1 MLFKLLTLLFLQL
14 ECQASSPGF
23 GNLDCLSLG
32 NNLVVSEMVKPGA
45 VLVDVGLTRVC
56 HLGRNLVVGDVHR
69 DARQVRDALSNLPIF
84 RATHRWL
91 LW

>member
-1 MLFKLLTLLFLQL
+1 M
-14 ECQASSPGF
+14 
-23 GNLDCLSLG
+23 SLVY
-32 NNLVVSEMVKPGA
+32 NPVVSEMVKPGA

>member
-1 MLFKLLTLLFLQL
+1 
-14 ECQASSPGF
+14 
-23 GNLDCLSLG
+23 
-32 NNLVVSEMVKPGA
+32 MVKPGA

>member
-1 MLFKLLTLLFLQL
+1 
-14 ECQASSPGF
+14 
-23 GNLDCLSLG
+23 
-32 NNLVVSEMVKPGA
+32 MVKPGA

-69 DARQVRDALSNLPIF
+69 DARQVRDALSNFPKF

>member
-1 MLFKLLTLLFLQL
+1 M
-14 ECQASSPGF
+14 
-23 GNLDCLSLG
+23 SLVY
-32 NNLVVSEMVKPGA
+32 NPVVSEMVKPGA

-69 DARQVRDALSNLPIF
+69 DARQVRDALSNFPIF
-84 RATHRWL
+84 RATHRWP

>member
-1 MLFKLLTLLFLQL
+1 M
-14 ECQASSPGF
+14 
-23 GNLDCLSLG
+23 SLVY
-32 NNLVVSEMVKPGA
+32 NPVVSEMVKPGA
-45 VLVDVGLTRVC
+45 VLVDVGLARVC

>member
-1 MLFKLLTLLFLQL
+1 M
-14 ECQASSPGF
+14 
-23 GNLDCLSLG
+23 DCLSLG

-45 VLVDVGLTRVC
+45 VLVYVGLTRVC